1 MIHKEKGSIG
11 MAVLILL
18 CVLAVAGISMTAAV
32 SRIGR
37 ETESYRR
44 GIQAS
49 YAAEGGAVWGLSF
62 LKKYGIPAE
71 KKWEISLDENQ
82 KAEIYFLPPQGENIS
97 SDEGGILLSKGIEKT
112 SGTARYVKLSFSA
125 VRKES
130 VFLVTVHQ
138 AESEP

>member
-1 MIHKEKGSIG
+1 M
-11 MAVLILL
+11 
-18 CVLAVAGISMTAAV
+18 GIV
-32 SRIGR
+32 
-37 ETESYRR
+37 
-44 GIQAS
+44 
-49 YAAEGGAVWGLSF
+49 F

>member
-49 YAAEGGAVWGLSF
+49 YAAEGGAVWGIVFFKEIRNS
-62 LKKYGIPAE
+62 GRE
-71 KKWEISLDENQ
+71 KMGN
-82 KAEIYFLPPQGENIS
+82 
-97 SDEGGILLSKGIEKT
+97 
-112 SGTARYVKLSFSA
+112 FS
-125 VRKES
+125 
-130 VFLVTVHQ
+130 
-138 AESEP
+138 